1 MSTPKS
7 LSNASP
13 HPSPNPA
20 TISPFSKTVSLFLFC
35 KFICINKYIFLS
47 LSTPTHTL
55 IYTKTANYVYRAEV
69 WQTTASR
76 PNLAKSVHT
85 HMYYLIA
92 SRLQMASWKSSSCN
106 RDCMARKV
114 KNIYCLVF
122 YQKKKK
128 VCWSLF
134 FVLLFKFSNIYRS
147 SFSVRMLVLPHSL
160 KLYTIQL
167 SGHITTYLSL
177 FLWFKSHL
185 FFLFQGLF
193 QWITLYMHHFVHL

>member
-1 MSTPKS
+1 MYLFSPNSLPIQAATKHWAEFRMLYTRSLLVIHFKYSSVYMSIPKS
-7 LSNASP
+7 LSNPSP

-55 IYTKTANYVYRAEV
+55 IYTKIANYVYRAEV

-128 VCWSLF
+128 
-134 FVLLFKFSNIYRS
+134 FVDLCSSSCFLNLVIYIG
-147 SFSVRMLVLPHSL
+147 V
-160 KLYTIQL
+160 
-167 SGHITTYLSL
+167 LSL
-177 FLWFKSHL
+177 WEC
-185 FFLFQGLF
+185 
-193 QWITLYMHHFVHL
+193 